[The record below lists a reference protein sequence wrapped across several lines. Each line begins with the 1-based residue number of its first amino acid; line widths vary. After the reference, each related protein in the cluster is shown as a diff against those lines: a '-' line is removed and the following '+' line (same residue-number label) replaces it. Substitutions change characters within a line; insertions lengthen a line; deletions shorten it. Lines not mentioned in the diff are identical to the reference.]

1 MYGKNPNADLLH
13 DWAEEDSFVWL
24 YSEDIL
30 NEYKVVLRRLG
41 VRPSLIGRAINL
53 IRERAD
59 AVQVRST
66 AEISPDPKDDPFCL
80 CAEEGDADLIFTL
93 NPRDFPQD
101 RLKAK
106 VVQPK

>member
-1 MYGKNPNADLLH
+1 MHGRNPSDDLLH
-13 DWAEEDSFVWL
+13 EWGEEENFVWL

-30 NEYKVVLRRLG
+30 DERRLR
-41 VRPSLIGRAINL
+41 VLPNVIGKVIKL
-53 IRERAD
+53 IRERAG
-59 AVQVRST
+59 VVKVRST

-80 CAEEGDADLIFTL
+80 CAEDGDADFIFIL

-106 VVQPK
+106 VALPKN